1 MNLIDVFIIGAG
13 PAGAIAGAKLVQAGV
28 SVKIVEK
35 LRFPRFVIG
44 ESLLPRCNELLEN
57 ANMLSC
63 VQSAGFELKGGAVFE
78 GKEDEFTALNFSK
91 NLGQKWGSSFQ
102 VKREEFDQLL
112 INDAID
118 KGCDVAFETEV
129 IAYDEKQNI
138 ITTKDINDHI
148 QTYKAKKVL
157 DASGYGKVLPRLLNL
172 EVPSSLTTRRATFAR
187 VNNDIRATNE
197 TEGYIIISVVG
208 ENEAWIWNIPFSDGT
223 TSVGIVCSEEYF
235 DSLGMSDEEFW
246 NHIIFT
252 YGPTAKRYKNSE
264 KITQVDSISAYSSSV
279 SQFFGENYLL
289 SGNASE
295 FLDPVFSSGV
305 TLALESGNKA
315 AELFIRELQGEKIDY
330 KVEYEDYMMLGI
342 NVFRDYVN
350 SWYDGSLQTIIFSK
364 KTNPKITQKIVSI
377 LSGYVWDTNNS
388 FVTSSRLALKTTYEI
403 LK

>member
-13 PAGAIAGAKLVQAGV
+13 PAGAIAGAKLAQAGV
-28 SVKIVEK
+28 SVKIVDK
-35 LRFPRFVIG
+35 LKFPRFVIG

-63 VQSAGFELKGGAVFE
+63 VEDAAFEVKGGATFE
-78 GKEDEFTALNFSK
+78 GKKDEFTALDFSK

-112 INDAID
+112 INDAIG

-129 IAYDEKQNI
+129 IAYDEVQNV
-138 ITTKDINDHI
+138 ITTKDIKGQI

-172 EVPSSLTTRRATFAR
+172 EVPSSLTSRRATFAR
-187 VNNDIRATNE
+187 VNNDNRATDE

-208 ENEAWIWNIPFSDGT
+208 DNEAWIWNIPFSDGT
-223 TSVGIVCSEEYF
+223 TSVGVVCSEEYF
-235 DSLGMSDEEFW
+235 DSLDMNDEEFW
-246 NHIIFT
+246 NHVIYT
-252 YGPTAKRYKNSE
+252 YEPTAKRYKNSE
-264 KITQVDSISAYSSSV
+264 KITQVASISAYSSSV
-279 SQFFGENYLL
+279 SQFFGKNYLL

-315 AELFIRELQGEKIDY
+315 AELFIRELQGEEIDY

-350 SWYDGSLQTIIFSK
+350 AWYDGSLQTIIFSK

-377 LSGYVWDTNNS
+377 LSGYVWDKNNS
-388 FVTSSRLALKTTYEI
+388 FVTSSKLALKTTYEI